1 MIRTALCLAALASGV
16 LLAARAGA
24 AQPPIPNP
32 ASAVPGAK
40 GNVDPK
46 MPMFLHCAK
55 ACDDCARICDVCSA
69 HCAKMVADGKK
80 EHLATLKSCQDC
92 AEVCSATA
100 RVAGRDGP
108 MTDLMAAA
116 CAEVCKRCG
125 DACEKHAADPM
136 MKQCA
141 DECRRC
147 EKVCRGMGK
156 PAAPGGT
163 GDAGK

>member
-1 MIRTALCLAALASGV
+1 MIRTAMCVVALACGG
-16 LLAARAGA
+16 LLAARAEP

-32 ASAVPGAK
+32 TPAASAAK

-55 ACDDCARICDVCSA
+55 ACDDCARICDTCSA
-69 HCAKMVADGKK
+69 HCAKLVADGKK
-80 EHLATLKSCQDC
+80 EHLATLRTCQDC
-92 AEVCSATA
+92 ADACSATA
-100 RVAGRDGP
+100 RVAARDGP

-116 CAEVCKRCG
+116 CADVCKRCG
-125 DACEKHAADPM
+125 DACEKHATDSM

-156 PAAPGGT
+156 PPASGGT
-163 GDAGK
+163 GDDGK